1 MKEQERILYERGM
14 GIASTK
20 REEVRSMQQYLH
32 FDFQVTIKP
41 IVLLLLFNF
50 AFFSSTKFFKIRD
63 PDMGPGGKN
72 FEILSKIYFTGGLI
86 LDLGSRSE
94 SRSEIINMDL
104 DCLTKAQNVLDPY
117 RSGHTTVLF

>member
-1 MKEQERILYERGM
+1 
-14 GIASTK
+14 
-20 REEVRSMQQYLH
+20 
-32 FDFQVTIKP
+32 
-41 IVLLLLFNF
+41 
-50 AFFSSTKFFKIRD
+50 
-63 PDMGPGGKN
+63 MGPGGKN